1 MSKIPSTE
9 NIISELENGWL
20 TIWFNRVE
28 KRNALSKELIMDL
41 FQILDEVHDDR
52 SVRGIIFRGKGGTFC
67 AGADL
72 KVFQEIINAGDN
84 ARELA
89 TNASHLVGKLRKFH
103 LEFADHRLCLLLRL
117 RYSRHILSCN
127 QDNESHFLLIS

>member
-9 NIISELENGWL
+9 NIITELENGWL

-89 TNASHLVGKLRKFH
+89 TDASHLVGKLF
-103 LEFADHRLCLLLRL
+103 
-117 RYSRHILSCN
+117 
-127 QDNESHFLLIS
+127 QTISTCPQITVSAVEGVAMAETVI